1 MRFGALEFATEKVTI
16 TRTDLSSQIH
26 MDEMIEIHHNHGSTY
41 FIYLLH
47 AHLDHTPAEL
57 YYRECHP
64 PKASNNNLVFFKDF
78 TSITLASVYL

>member
-26 MDEMIEIHHNHGSTY
+26 MDEMIEIHPNHGSTY

-47 AHLDHTPAEL
+47 AHLIRL
-57 YYRECHP
+57 QNSYRREQ
-64 PKASNNNLVFFKDF
+64 
-78 TSITLASVYL
+78 

>member
-26 MDEMIEIHHNHGSTY
+26 MDEIHHNHGSTY

-47 AHLDHTPAEL
+47 AHLIRL
-57 YYRECHP
+57 QNSYRREQ
-64 PKASNNNLVFFKDF
+64 
-78 TSITLASVYL
+78 